1 MSRHHEHWKIIGKKE
16 HRIYRNAVYGSLFF
30 LSIQAVAWM
39 VWMIVVFVG
48 VKGGSA
54 FGAFIASGIMI
65 LAAAFFLFGVNEILK
80 DTDRTE

>member
-16 HRIYRNAVYGSLFF
+16 RRIYRNAVYGALFF

-48 VKGGSA
+48 VKGGNV
-54 FGAFIASGIMI
+54 FGAIIASSVMI
-65 LAAAFFLFGVNEILK
+65 LAGVFFLFGVNEILK

>member
-16 HRIYRNAVYGSLFF
+16 HRIYKNSVWGALFF
-30 LSIQAVAWM
+30 VSIQAVAWM

-48 VKGGSA
+48 VTGGNV
-54 FGAFIASGIMI
+54 FGAFIASSIML
-65 LAAAFFLFGVNEILK
+65 LAAIFFLFGVNEILK